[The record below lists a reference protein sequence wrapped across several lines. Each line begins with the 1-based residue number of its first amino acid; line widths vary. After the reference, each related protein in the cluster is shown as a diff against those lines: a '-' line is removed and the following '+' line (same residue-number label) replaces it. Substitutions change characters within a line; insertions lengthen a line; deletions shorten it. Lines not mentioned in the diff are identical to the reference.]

1 MMGGRRGGIRG
12 ADGSLLII
20 IYVLG
25 LLLLFLKDHAI
36 ILSSLLCLIHWI
48 PFLSK
53 DTHRVAKH
61 DAIFGLGVRSSNDD
75 RAVSLS
81 RSAW

>member
-1 MMGGRRGGIRG
+1 MRRLGVACCYSINQEVMMMGGRRGGIRG

-36 ILSSLLCLIHWI
+36 ILSSLLCLIH
-48 PFLSK
+48 
-53 DTHRVAKH
+53 
-61 DAIFGLGVRSSNDD
+61 
-75 RAVSLS
+75 
-81 RSAW
+81 